1 MFWRGVVGIYTER
14 LKDIT
19 MAVHLLRQQGVNV
32 SFPMQTAS
40 GEIIFAVGND
50 FILTAEQVLDL
61 LDRGDLHT
69 EGLIRLVGAQAVQHS
84 QTGANILNATRRLS
98 QHEARSRV
106 KS

>member
-1 MFWRGVVGIYTER
+1 VGIYTER

-19 MAVHLLRQQGVNV
+19 TAVHLLRQQGVNV

-40 GEIIFAVGND
+40 GEIIFAVSDD

-69 EGLIRLVGAQAVQHS
+69 EGLIRLVGAPAVQQPQPGGS
-84 QTGANILNATRRLS
+84 TRKGTAS
-98 QHEARSRV
+98 S
-106 KS
+106 